1 MRRQNAGKRRLENA
15 SGAVPRYRRLPGR
28 DRVPLGPG
36 QRGWRHRTA
45 AALASA
51 VLALLFLALP
61 ASAQLK
67 PATSRATAGDAARGL
82 APQALS
88 RQAQAPTINWALSGQ
103 ASATTSQSSNPP
115 ANAIDGDAATS
126 WCTGS
131 YPDTLTV
138 DLGQVRDL
146 DGIGITLDNASSS
159 ASASVSLATQ
169 QGDWQAL
176 PSARNIALDPGNP
189 MYIPLGPAGGSGQN
203 SQGQSPGT
211 ATVPARYAEL
221 TVYDSGSAPV
231 CVGEFRLFG
240 PDPAASGM
248 MLGADMSFT
257 AQELAAGAVFTDNGT
272 PANPIDIMADN
283 GAGWT
288 RLRLWVNPP
297 AGYSDLATDL
307 ALARTI
313 EAAGMKLYLDIHYS
327 DFWADP
333 GKQCIPAGW
342 PTDLPGLTAKVQSY
356 TQQVISAFAAQGTP
370 VDMVSIGNEITNGML
385 WAPSTAPPGPNFGC
399 TGPGVGGL
407 SWTSDTSATGWANL
421 AQLLKAGIAGAQ
433 AGNPAG
439 HKLLIAIH
447 TDLGGGE
454 TPYGANDTAKS
465 QYFYSQLESYGVP
478 FDVIALSYYPLYQG
492 SLSGMRAT
500 VDNLATQFGK
510 PVVLAETEYSWTLAN
525 GDALG
530 NDTWQPSQLV
540 DGYPANPGGQLSFV
554 NDELSILAAVPNG
567 LGAGLFY
574 WEPEWIPGVSWAPDA
589 SPPGTP
595 DDNETLFDFQ
605 GRALPSIGIF
615 SNPVQICA
623 SANPYSVPCVVGP

>member
-1 MRRQNAGKRRLENA
+1 MRRPNL
-15 SGAVPRYRRLPGR
+15 
-28 DRVPLGPG
+28 
-36 QRGWRHRTA
+36 HRATI
-45 AALASA
+45 ALVGS
-51 VLALLFLALP
+51 VLAVVLLALP
-61 ASAQLK
+61 ASAVQ
-67 PATSRATAGDAARGL
+67 SRASRNGPGAGTR
-82 APQALS
+82 
-88 RQAQAPTINWALSGQ
+88 AQAMDRSAQPPTINWALSGQ
-103 ASATTSQSSNPP
+103 ATAATSQADNP
-115 ANAIDGDAATS
+115 AQNAVDGDAATS
-126 WCTGS
+126 WCTDS
-131 YPDTLTV
+131 WPDTLTV
-138 DLGQVRDL
+138 DLGQIRNL

-169 QGDWQAL
+169 PGDWQVV

-189 MYIPLGPAGGSGQN
+189 MYVPLGPAGGGGGGGQPSAGN
-203 SQGQSPGT
+203 
-211 ATVPARYAEL
+211 ATVPARYAQL

-240 PDPAASGM
+240 PDPAAAGM
-248 MLGADMSFT
+248 MLGADLSFT
-257 AQELAAGAVFTDNGT
+257 AQELAAGAVFSDNGA

-283 GAGWT
+283 GAGWA
-288 RLRLWVNPP
+288 RLRLWVDPP
-297 AGYSDLATDL
+297 PGYSDLATDL
-307 ALARTI
+307 GLARTI
-313 EAAGMKLYLDIHYS
+313 KAAGMKLYLDIHYS

-342 PTDLPGLTAKVQSY
+342 PTDLTGLTAKVQSY

-385 WAPSTAPPGPNFGC
+385 WAPSSAPPGPDFGC

-407 SWTSDTSATGWANL
+407 TWTGDTSATGWGNL
-421 AQLLKAGIAGAQ
+421 AQLLKAGVAGAD
-433 AGNPAG
+433 AGNPPG

-454 TPYGANDTAKS
+454 TPYGANDTEKS

-478 FDVIALSYYPLYQG
+478 FNVIALSYYPLYQG

-500 VDNLATQFGK
+500 VDNLASRFGK

-540 DGYPANPGGQLSFV
+540 DGYPASPGGQLSFV

-615 SNPVQICA
+615 ANPVQICA
-623 SANPYSVPCVVGP
+623 SANPFTVPCVVGS